1 MLTRR
6 QDGRLT
12 GASAAFLL
20 WATFVTAATGCS
32 VAATGPDHGAAET
45 TDREPSAA
53 VPFRTL
59 LSPACSSA
67 ASRGPLLPLV
77 RTAMVKVPG
86 SPLGV
91 VVTPDR
97 RWAFVSLESSVE
109 VVRLGRSLAP
119 ATVRNIPVPGQAA
132 GEALT
137 RDGRYLLAASGS
149 GAVVISTA
157 RAERGTAGAVLGTLA
172 DPRGGIGAIEVAL
185 SPPMTGSRSSPR
197 STATGRPSSTCDGR
211 SPAGSAPP
219 TTWAAFRSGWPRSAW
234 PSPPTATGCTRPANW
249 PRAEAETPAR

>member
-20 WATFVTAATGCS
+20 WATLVTAATGCS

-86 SPLGV
+86 SPFGV

-137 RDGRYLLAASGS
+137 RDGRYLLAASGG

-185 SPPMTGSRSSPR
+185 SPDDRFAFITQEYSHQAAVFNLRRALTSGFGAADYVGSIPLGLAAVGMAVSP
-197 STATGRPSSTCDGR
+197 DGH
-211 SPAGSAPP
+211 
-219 TTWAAFRSGWPRSAW
+219 
-234 PSPPTATGCTRPANW
+234 
-249 PRAEAETPAR
+249 